1 MLSALAALTM
11 SAHAA
16 IQIKWTATA
25 NETKTLYAI
34 TGNGFSIN
42 WGDGTTD
49 SNSSHTYASA
59 GNYTV
64 LISGTVSSLD
74 LRGDATNPTGISGF
88 ALTEADKTLNT
99 LYLWGNTNLKSIDV
113 TKAIGLQQIN
123 TTADPISSLDLSQ
136 NTSLTAI
143 DLKLCSSL
151 TTLSV
156 ASSYNSLTTADV
168 NNSALTACS
177 LNALFTALPTGSGSI
192 YTVGCTGDATSDPS
206 IATKKGWT
214 FGNGGTGNGSA
225 VCQEPLT
232 APSGVQSAKINGS
245 DNYLID
251 WNGSKGADSYSVK
264 LVAING
270 GDECSSTFAFTS
282 DTTSSLTIPVSD
294 PSKFQYY
301 VYSVNGTSFEKAGPF
316 NFSTTS
322 VTTIDNNAITAVYSY
337 GDRIVAHNVKAGET
351 VKLYNVNG
359 ILLGIKKSTGSDVTF
374 SAAVTGTYLVGIGNK
389 SYKIVT
395 LLP

>member
-1 MLSALAALTM
+1 M
-11 SAHAA
+11 
-16 IQIKWTATA
+16 
-25 NETKTLYAI
+25 
-34 TGNGFSIN
+34 
-42 WGDGTTD
+42 
-49 SNSSHTYASA
+49 
-59 GNYTV
+59 
-64 LISGTVSSLD
+64 
-74 LRGDATNPTGISGF
+74 
-88 ALTEADKTLNT
+88 
-99 LYLWGNTNLKSIDV
+99 
-113 TKAIGLQQIN
+113 
-123 TTADPISSLDLSQ
+123 
-136 NTSLTAI
+136 
-143 DLKLCSSL
+143 
-151 TTLSV
+151 
-156 ASSYNSLTTADV
+156 
-168 NNSALTACS
+168 
-177 LNALFTALPTGSGSI
+177 
-192 YTVGCTGDATSDPS
+192 
-206 IATKKGWT
+206 
-214 FGNGGTGNGSA
+214 
-225 VCQEPLT
+225 
-232 APSGVQSAKINGS
+232 QSAKINGS

-359 ILLGIKKSTGSDVTF
+359 ILLGVKKSTGSDVTF